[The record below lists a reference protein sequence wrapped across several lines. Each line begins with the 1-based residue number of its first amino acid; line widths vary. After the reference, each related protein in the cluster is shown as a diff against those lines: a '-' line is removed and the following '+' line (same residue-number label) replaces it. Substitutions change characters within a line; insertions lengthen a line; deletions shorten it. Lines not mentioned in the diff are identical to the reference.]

1 MEQQQQPA
9 PPGEEGLPP
18 ALPHHWLLPPQ
29 YAQPNQFQLPPGF
42 PWWIPPQ
49 HHQQPPKITL
59 TPFWHA
65 DLAAWIRL
73 AEATFNSH
81 NVHDVHLRFDVL
93 LPALPENALTQLRDI
108 LRAADALADSYETLK
123 AELILQFS
131 PNIHEQLNKL
141 VYTPEL
147 GRQAPTQLMRWL
159 LVCLPA
165 GEPAGLLFQHLF
177 LLKLPGDLNDQ
188 VAKKMERLDA
198 RELAEYTDTGWHV
211 HNSKRAPSKLVA
223 AVEPADSPNSDN
235 GGGGELL
242 RDTGREAGGSSCPA
256 ATGG

>member
-1 MEQQQQPA
+1 M
-9 PPGEEGLPP
+9 
-18 ALPHHWLLPPQ
+18 
-29 YAQPNQFQLPPGF
+29 
-42 PWWIPPQ
+42 
-49 HHQQPPKITL
+49 
-59 TPFWHA
+59 
-65 DLAAWIRL
+65 
-73 AEATFNSH
+73 
-81 NVHDVHLRFDVL
+81 HDVHLRFNFV

-108 LRAADALADSYETLK
+108 LRAADALADPYEALK
-123 AELILQFS
+123 AELIGQFS

-141 VYTPEL
+141 IYTPKL
-147 GRQAPTQLMRWL
+147 GGQAPTLLMRSL
-159 LVCLPA
+159 LACLPA
-165 GEPAGLLFQHLF
+165 GEPAGLLFKYLF
-177 LLKLPGDLNDQ
+177 LLKLPGDLRDQ